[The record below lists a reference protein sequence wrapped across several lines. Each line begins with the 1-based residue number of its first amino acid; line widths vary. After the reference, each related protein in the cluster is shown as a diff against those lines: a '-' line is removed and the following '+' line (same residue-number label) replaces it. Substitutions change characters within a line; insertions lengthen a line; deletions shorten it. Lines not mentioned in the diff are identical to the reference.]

1 MKFQHN
7 NQPCLAMR
15 TPQPPM
21 RRLRRAAGFTMVEIA
36 LSLAI
41 IGFALVAIIGILPAG
56 LSVQKDNR
64 EQTMINYDASLI
76 MDLLRNGT
84 RGPDT
89 LTNYVIAITNVSWL
103 CDTRGNIIG
112 GPVTNWYRT
121 NQTFLNGTLL
131 PYSVLTR
138 GSNIVGLLGPPR
150 YIATNGNTAFWSNN
164 VTADFRAFS
173 GPATDLGQSQ
183 SARDF
188 AFTYRA
194 AVEILPMANFA
205 YAISN
210 TDWVNFTAPSPGLA
224 TIPDFSG
231 HGTERHNAETLQ
243 QNLTQIRLRF
253 NWPILPGGRT
263 GGGRMVL
270 RSAGSGLVRTNDV
283 SFITPGLTFYYIRPR
298 NFAAAD

>member
-1 MKFQHN
+1 
-7 NQPCLAMR
+7 MR

-89 LTNYVIAITNVSWL
+89 LTNYIIAITNVSYL
-103 CDTRGNIIG
+103 YDTSGNYLS

-121 NQTFLNGTLL
+121 NQTFQNGVLG
-131 PYSVLTR
+131 PPVLTR
-138 GSNIVGLLGPPR
+138 GSNIVGLLGTPKYLAANIPPG
-150 YIATNGNTAFWSNN
+150 TNNGFWSNN

-188 AFTYRA
+188 ALSYRVG
-194 AVEILPMANFA
+194 VEMLPMANYA
-205 YAISN
+205 YSVTN
-210 TDWVNFTAPSPGLA
+210 TDKNGNLDWVNFTAPSAGLA
-224 TIPDFSG
+224 TIQDFQG
-231 HGTERHNAETLQ
+231 HDTARHNAETLQ

-253 NWPILPGGRT
+253 NWPILPGGKT

-270 RSAGSGLVRTNDV
+270 RSAGSGLIRIKDITTNGV
-283 SFITPGLTFYYIRPR
+283 TVTLYNIRPR
-298 NFAAAD
+298 NYDAAD